1 MHIEGNG
8 PPEREITVQETTST
22 SCQTPPELINPV
34 NRSVSLPA
42 DSSIPASFLA
52 ESQNFLKSWRR
63 EKGRLAMATKTF
75 EQKATKLST
84 LEDELTL
91 VRQRLQKSEET
102 VRELR
107 KQIKE
112 SGDTETL
119 HNDIRDLIAKLPP
132 AEGSNFHSKWLSKL
146 RSNAE
151 MINDSMLAESKSLPK
166 RLSNAESELDGTRK
180 RITQLEG
187 QIQLRRNGPRGNS
200 EMTGQAP
207 SQAGPSVSISEPCSI
222 SDPNKT
228 IDDITEKLSVYLA
241 AKHSPPF
248 TAPAGF
254 DDALNGL
261 ASPNRIVQVFQTE
274 LRKAGIYGFPPRP
287 LKRPRGQFLEDPD
300 DPAQVAKR
308 LRPNNTIPGTP
319 RIDITTPV
327 SHPAAGQPTQELH
340 SLDHISQPMLKVN
353 PPDGYEWPDAR
364 RIPSV
369 FFPELGDM
377 IARNGHK
384 ASIFALFPPDAAKC
398 RLLLNIEA
406 AKVSPLVMRLYGIQ
420 IVEIE
425 EQRAF
430 ALPGGVN
437 AIISGSAQFTNTKL
451 SLWDELFGDLI
462 IQGVRNSRGY
472 LDEVARGIMLSECVS
487 MEVPSA
493 TDHPAKITITIN
505 EFALN
510 DVITRLW
517 LS

>member
-1 MHIEGNG
+1 MHPI
-8 PPEREITVQETTST
+8 S
-22 SCQTPPELINPV
+22 
-34 NRSVSLPA
+34 
-42 DSSIPASFLA
+42 
-52 ESQNFLKSWRR
+52 
-63 EKGRLAMATKTF
+63 
-75 EQKATKLST
+75 
-84 LEDELTL
+84 
-91 VRQRLQKSEET
+91 
-102 VRELR
+102 
-107 KQIKE
+107 
-112 SGDTETL
+112 
-119 HNDIRDLIAKLPP
+119 
-132 AEGSNFHSKWLSKL
+132 
-146 RSNAE
+146 
-151 MINDSMLAESKSLPK
+151 
-166 RLSNAESELDGTRK
+166 
-180 RITQLEG
+180 
-187 QIQLRRNGPRGNS
+187 S

-261 ASPNRIVQVFQTE
+261 ASPDRIVQVFQSQGFWCWLAYFLATKDPKAQPPLSLSGIPYDTLSVIVGHVSEAPVEETLVQRIQSTLWVARRGPTRRSE
-274 LRKAGIYGFPPRP
+274 LRKAGISGFPPRP

-340 SLDHISQPMLKVN
+340 SLDHISQPRLKVN

-420 IVEIE
+420 IVEIK

-430 ALPGGVN
+430 PLPGGVN

-493 TDHPAKITITIN
+493 ADHPAKITITIN

-510 DVITRLW
+510 DIITRLW